1 MVVSMGRGVGDGKIV
16 DGGAISSVVISDM
29 VPSRKDDVGD
39 GEMTSSVVVS
49 DAITYDIVALRRKD
63 IGDNSEVTCG
73 VVVSL
78 REGRGDGR
86 FIIESDVNLAL
97 MWTISSRLY
106 STQRPR
112 NAQENWKANHI

>member
-49 DAITYDIVALRRKD
+49 DAITYDIVALRKRD

-73 VVVSL
+73 VVVSS
-78 REGRGDGR
+78 REG
-86 FIIESDVNLAL
+86 IEVMVDLLLKVML
-97 MWTISSRLY
+97 T
-106 STQRPR
+106 
-112 NAQENWKANHI
+112 